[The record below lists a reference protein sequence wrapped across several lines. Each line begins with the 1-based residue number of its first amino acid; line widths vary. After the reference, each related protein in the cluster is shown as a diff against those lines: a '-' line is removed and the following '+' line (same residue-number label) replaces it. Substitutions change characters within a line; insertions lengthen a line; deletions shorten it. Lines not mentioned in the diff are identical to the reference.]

1 MLKNFLVQ
9 TILNMRK
16 QGGYVMLNMAGLI
29 ALLLVF
35 ALTPLL
41 NQLIGKTLSVGL
53 SGVNGL
59 AFIVVL
65 ISENAVLL

>member
-65 ISENAVLL
+65 ISENPVLL

>member
-1 MLKNFLVQ
+1 
-9 TILNMRK
+9 
-16 QGGYVMLNMAGLI
+16 MLNMAGLI

-65 ISENAVLL
+65 ISENPVLL